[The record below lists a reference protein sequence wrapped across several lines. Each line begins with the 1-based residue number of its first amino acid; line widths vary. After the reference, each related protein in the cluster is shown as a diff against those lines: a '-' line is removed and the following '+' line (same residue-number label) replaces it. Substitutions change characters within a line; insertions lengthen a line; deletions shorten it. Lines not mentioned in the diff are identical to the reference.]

1 MPGKTSQE
9 DQTMWTRD
17 LDDSAEQPMTPDQL
31 ERWQRRMSPPANEFP
46 AGLGITVLLAST
58 DDVAVGLS
66 QVDAFSTGLAR
77 RVLRPRR
84 ETQF

>member
-1 MPGKTSQE
+1 
-9 DQTMWTRD
+9 MWTRD

-31 ERWQRRMSPPANEFP
+31 ERWQPRMSPPEKEFP
-46 AGLGITVLLAST
+46 AGLGIAVLLAST